1 MKVKHY
7 IVVVGLSAHDDEM
20 QSGYNRLMTEDEVK
34 SFKSSMTSIHRRFIP
49 LKGRYFNRGREDQQI
64 VPMAGKI
71 PETHINLNLVTDY
84 TIEEVEIEVKD
95 EDKS

>member
-7 IVVVGLSAHDDEM
+7 IVIVSSAASDGET
-20 QSGYNRLMTEDEVK
+20 QSGYNRLMTEEEVK
-34 SFKSSMTSIHRRFIP
+34 AFKSSMTSIHRRFVP
-49 LKGRYFNRGREDQQI
+49 FKGRYYNRGREDKQI
-64 VPMAGKI
+64 VPMAGPV

-95 EDKS
+95 E